1 MKIKYYALWLS
12 LICIVVFVFQL
23 MFSGFTNLFVLN
35 SEFPYQIWRF
45 VSAIFLHGGTAHI
58 VSNLFALA
66 LFGTI
71 LEGVIGS
78 RRFLWV
84 FFVSGVVANLIAIN
98 FYPLSL
104 GASGAIYGILGALI
118 ILRPLMTVWVYSLPM
133 PMFIAGIVWVGA
145 GVLGLFAPSNVG
157 DIAHLS
163 GIAVGFIFGFYYSA
177 KINHYVNTIKQNRI
191 IIDENSVRRWE
202 DAHIR

>member
-12 LICIVVFVFQL
+12 LVCIIVFVFQL
-23 MFSGFTNLFVLN
+23 MFPGFTDLFVLN
-35 SEFPYQIWRF
+35 SSVPYEIWRF
-45 VSAIFLHGGTAHI
+45 ISSIFLHGSTAHI

-66 LFGTI
+66 LFGTV
-71 LEGVIGS
+71 LESIIGS
-78 RRFLWV
+78 KRFLLV
-84 FFVSGVVANLIAIN
+84 FFVSGIIANIIAIN

-118 ILRPLMTVWVYSLPM
+118 ILRPMMTVWVYSLPM

-145 GVLGLFAPSNVG
+145 GVLGVFAPSGVG

-163 GIAVGFIFGFYYSA
+163 GIAIGFVFGLFYRA
-177 KINHYVNTIKQNRI
+177 RINKYLDNIKRNRI
-191 IIDENSVRRWE
+191 IIDENSIRRWE
-202 DAHIR
+202 DVYIK

>member
-12 LICIVVFVFQL
+12 LICIIVFVLQLSFQ
-23 MFSGFTNLFVLN
+23 GFTDFFVLN
-35 SEFPYQIWRF
+35 GSLPYEIWRF
-45 VSAIFLHGGTAHI
+45 FSSIFLHGSLSHI
-58 VSNLFALA
+58 ISNLFALA

-71 LEGVIGS
+71 LESITGS
-78 RRFLWV
+78 RRFLLI
-84 FFVSGVVANLIAIN
+84 FVSAGIIANAIAIN

-118 ILRPLMTVWVYSLPM
+118 ILRPMMVVWVYSLPM
-133 PMFIAGIVWVGA
+133 PLFVAGILWVGA

-163 GIAVGFIFGFYYSA
+163 GIAIGFVFGIFYRARISKYLD
-177 KINHYVNTIKQNRI
+177 NIKRNRI
-191 IIDENSVRRWE
+191 IIDENSIRRWE
-202 DAHIR
+202 DVHIR

>member
-12 LICIVVFVFQL
+12 LVCVLVFVLQL
-23 MFSGFTNLFVLN
+23 MLPGFTDLLVLN
-35 SEFPYQIWRF
+35 SSVPYEIWRF
-45 VSAIFLHGGTAHI
+45 LSAIFLHASLAHI

-66 LFGTI
+66 LFGTV
-71 LEGVIGS
+71 LESIIGS

-84 FFVSGVVANLIAIN
+84 FFVSGIIANLIAIN

-118 ILRPLMTVWVYSLPM
+118 ILRPMMTVWVYSLPM

-145 GVLGLFAPSNVG
+145 GVFGLFAPSDVG

-163 GIAVGFIFGFYYSA
+163 GIAIGFVFGMFYRA
-177 KINHYVNTIKQNRI
+177 RINSYADNIKRNRI
-191 IIDENSVRRWE
+191 IIDENSMRRWE
-202 DAHIR
+202 DVYIR

>member
-12 LICIVVFVFQL
+12 LICIIVFVFQL
-23 MFSGFTNLFVLN
+23 MFPGFTDLFVLN
-35 SEFPYQIWRF
+35 SSVPYEIWRF
-45 VSAIFLHGGTAHI
+45 VSSIFLHGSTAHI

-71 LEGVIGS
+71 LENIIGS
-78 RRFLWV
+78 RRFLLV
-84 FFVSGVVANLIAIN
+84 FFVSGIIANVIAIN

-118 ILRPLMTVWVYSLPM
+118 ILRPMMVVWVYSLPM
-133 PMFIAGIVWVGA
+133 PMFIAGAVWVGA
-145 GVLGLFAPSNVG
+145 GILGLFAPSGVG

-163 GIAVGFIFGFYYSA
+163 GIAIGFVFGMFYRA
-177 KINHYVNTIKQNRI
+177 RINNYVNNIKRNRI
-191 IIDENSVRRWE
+191 IIDENSMRRWE
-202 DAHIR
+202 DVYIR

>member
-1 MKIKYYALWLS
+1 MKIKYYALWFS
-12 LICIVVFVFQL
+12 LICLVVFVFQIV
-23 MFSGFTNLFVLN
+23 FPGFTDLFVLN
-35 SEFPYQIWRF
+35 DKLPYEIWRF
-45 VSAIFLHGGTAHI
+45 ISSIFLHGSLAHI

-71 LEGVIGS
+71 LESVIGS

-84 FFVSGVVANLIAIN
+84 FFVSGVIANLIAIN

-118 ILRPLMTVWVYSLPM
+118 ILRPMIVVWVYSLPM
-133 PMFIAGIVWVGA
+133 PMFVAGIFWVGA
-145 GVLGLFAPSNVG
+145 GILGLFAPSNVG

-163 GIAVGFIFGFYYSA
+163 GIAIGFIFGMIYSTQI
-177 KINHYVNTIKQNRI
+177 KNHINNIKRNQI
-191 IIDENSVRRWE
+191 IIDENSMRRWE
-202 DAHIR
+202 DVYVK